1 VGQLYTSAAALSCQT
16 RRRQKIAELPPPVT
30 ARGIR
35 PMPTPPGARF
45 ALLLAC
51 ALTPL
56 AARVDAGRGAP
67 VGPSQQS
74 ARRDDAAPV
83 AARREWEERR
93 DWTHF
98 TTRVL
103 GDAAVTDSMKAL
115 LASGVG
121 PDTRDRYGRT
131 SLHAAVLLGQMELAR
146 FLLTKG
152 ADINARDGDGRT
164 PLMVSASAGGFDH
177 FRGFA
182 TVSPWGLLWAE
193 PVCDLEGAGERSA
206 AVGGFESWHSQV
218 VAQRP
223 MLRVL
228 VEAGAD
234 VTLKDFEGFDVLDH
248 AAGGGPTGLDRLLPT
263 KTPAGE
269 QSRCDLGIARS
280 PEVRGLHLGMTL
292 REVAS
297 RFGPTRVAEAEWC
310 GRQTLEFDWSD
321 DLLGQPA
328 PRPRE
333 LAGVRRIRLGFLD
346 GRLTYFCVTYDERDA
361 PLTPEQF
368 RSTLSSALALPG
380 RWRRADGTG
389 GWGQLH
395 SIGCEGFVAVA
406 GYESGPYLELYDTG
420 AVDLLLRRREE
431 GKLRKLREAE
441 DEKRRRRR
449 VFKP

>member
-1 VGQLYTSAAALSCQT
+1 
-16 RRRQKIAELPPPVT
+16 
-30 ARGIR
+30 
-35 PMPTPPGARF
+35 MPASPGVRF
-45 ALLLAC
+45 TLLLAC

-67 VGPSQQS
+67 AGQSQQS
-74 ARRDDAAPV
+74 ARRDDASPV
-83 AARREWEERR
+83 AARRAWEERR

-103 GDAAVTDSMKAL
+103 GDADVTDSMKAL
-115 LASGVG
+115 LASGL
-121 PDTRDRYGRT
+121 DANTRDRYGRT
-131 SLHAAVLLGQMELAR
+131 ALHAAVLLGQMDLAR
-146 FLLTKG
+146 FLLSKG
-152 ADINARDGDGRT
+152 AEVNARDGDGRT

-206 AVGGFESWHSQV
+206 AVSGFESWHAQV

-223 MLRVL
+223 MLRL
-228 VEAGAD
+228 LLEAGAD
-234 VTLKDFEGFDVLDH
+234 VSLKDTKGLDVLDH
-248 AAGGGPTGLDRLLPT
+248 ATGGGPTGLDRLLPT
-263 KTPAGE
+263 KAPAGE

-280 PEVRGLHLGMTL
+280 PEVRGLRLGMTL
-292 REVAS
+292 REAAL
-297 RFGPTRVAEAEWC
+297 RFSPTRVAEAEWC
-310 GRQTLEFDWSD
+310 GRQMLEFDWSD

-333 LAGVRRIRLGFLD
+333 LAGVRRMRLGFLD
-346 GRLTYFCVTYDERDA
+346 GRLAYFRVTYDERDA
-361 PLTPEQF
+361 PLTSEQF

-380 RWRRADGTG
+380 RWRRADGAG
-389 GWGQLH
+389 DWGQLH

-406 GYESGPYLELYDTG
+406 GFEAGPYLELYDTG

-431 GKLRKLREAE
+431 GKLRRLREAE
-441 DEKRRRRR
+441 EEKQRRRK